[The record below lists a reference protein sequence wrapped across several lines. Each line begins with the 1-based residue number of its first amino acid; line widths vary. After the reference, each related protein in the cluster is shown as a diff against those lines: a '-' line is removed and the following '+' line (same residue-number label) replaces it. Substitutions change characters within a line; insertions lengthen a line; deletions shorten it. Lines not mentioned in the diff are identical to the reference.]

1 MKNFKKLNIKKI
13 FRSLKT
19 GVLSTN
25 IFFFLFAAFFS
36 TLALAAALTLTHKDN
51 RIPLGAAGCFSS
63 KVEEGE
69 TTFVE
74 LDNDRTEA
82 LRDVIWSDD
91 GTMVFS
97 INENMS
103 KAGKDFGDLDLSMN
117 KVRDPFELNTVKT
130 FLGIHTCD
138 DIDGFDVDHPD
149 FQAQGM
155 TTVTTGYTSIH
166 AAKGGK
172 IFYILSDESEV
183 YRYDLST
190 PFDFRTANYVQELT
204 LTPDGTTGD
213 GSSSIQGFSVSRD
226 GTRLFVMDH
235 GDDLDTPLLKTFSLS
250 PAFDITS
257 ATEIHSV
264 NLYDDLGVVDLAG
277 VQAFRDV
284 EFSLDGSAMFISVLD
299 VGDGTR
305 SGIHQFSLGKNF
317 DVSSASHL
325 GLKKILYSLSPGGA
339 LRGGDGSGAAW
350 GFSFSSDGMKLFYVQ
365 AGTGEVV
372 DNIYQFDLECPYGIV
387 SCSSDTFSS
396 IEAQVELAKQNIS
409 LNVNTIFK
417 RFEWIKRN
425 RDDENLTA
433 HNFKINYEDPLLKTL
448 ANKFEPSVRNN
459 VASFISKHKTE
470 NKKSKWS
477 SWSLADISLSI
488 FENDGS
494 VKAKDLNTRG
504 LTLGTDRKF
513 GDNKFFGLA
522 LRYGDS
528 SSDIKFSTQD
538 VTMESLTLNLYGI
551 LPSKDNQYINAVVGL
566 SHLWYDHRYM
576 GNLSGERKGKQAF
589 ATINYR
595 TKDKYGILNVTPTGK
610 LTYGVTRLSEF
621 TDFLAKASGLPA
633 RDVIYKEDTFTSGEL
648 AAGFLFETDI
658 IETDQGTVQ
667 PMGGI
672 EILYD
677 LTSDVDYKY
686 VYQGGTHVNKETI
699 HSPFSRQNLKTSIG
713 FEAIH
718 LNGFTVSADY
728 QRLIRLNDTKNAPEY
743 QTDTFI
749 IKFSRSKEEDNQF
762 ALHYDPINAHQTN
775 LSYSKNIH
783 GLDFKINSNQS
794 LENNSEYFTNLE
806 VSGKF

>member
-1 MKNFKKLNIKKI
+1 MKIIKKLNIKKI
-13 FRSLKT
+13 FRSLKS

-25 IFFFLFAAFFS
+25 IFFFLLTVFFS
-36 TLALAAALTLTHKDN
+36 TLALAVTLTVTPIDH
-51 RIPLGAAGCFSS
+51 RIPSGVATGECFSS
-63 KVEEGE
+63 SRPDID
-69 TTFVE
+69 
-74 LDNDRTEA
+74 LDHDRTEDP
-82 LRDVIWSDD
+82 RDVVWSDD
-91 GTMVFS
+91 GTMVFT
-97 INENMS
+97 INADMDNNTAKGSM
-103 KAGKDFGDLDLSMN
+103 GDLDLSMN
-117 KVRDPFELNTVKT
+117 KVAVPFELKTVKT
-130 FLGIHTCD
+130 IPDDSFPHTCD
-138 DIDGFDVDHPD
+138 DIDGFDVDHED
-149 FQAQGM
+149 FRAQGM
-155 TTVTTGYTSIH
+155 TNTTTKYRGIH
-166 AAKGGK
+166 IAQGGR
-172 IFYILSDESEV
+172 IFYILGQ
-183 YRYDLST
+183 ST
-190 PFDFRTANYVQELT
+190 VLHRFNLGTSFDFKTARYANQFDI
-204 LTPDGTTGD
+204 PSADGD
-213 GSSSIQGFSVSRD
+213 SINGFSISKD
-226 GTRLFVMDH
+226 GTRLFTVDE
-235 GDDLDTPLLKTFSLS
+235 GADADTPVLRTYSLS

-264 NLYDDLGVVDLAG
+264 DLFDIGLEDTDGL
-277 VQAFRDV
+277 QAARDI
-284 EFSLDGSAMFISVLD
+284 EFSSDGGEMFISVLD
-299 VGDGTR
+299 AGDFTNN
-305 SGIHQFSLGKNF
+305 GIYIFSLGKNY
-317 DVSSASHL
+317 DVSTQTYL
-325 GLKKILYSLSPGGA
+325 GFHKIVYPDHA
-339 LRGGDGSGAAW
+339 TGSGTSW
-350 GFSFSSDGMKLFYVQ
+350 GFSFSSNGMKLFVLQ
-365 AGTGEVV
+365 LASPASRV
-372 DNIYQFDLECPYGIV
+372 DQIHQFDLECPYGLIK
-387 SCSSDTFSS
+387 CSSDASSS
-396 IEAQVELAKQNIS
+396 IEAQFELAKQNIS

-425 RDDENLTA
+425 RDDENLSA

-504 LTLGTDRKF
+504 ITLGTDRKF

-528 SSDIKFSTQD
+528 SSDIKFSKQD

-551 LPSKDNQYINAVVGL
+551 LPSKDNQYINAVLGL

-595 TKDKYGILNVTPTGK
+595 TKEKYGIFNVTPTGK

-621 TDFLAKASGLPA
+621 TDFLAKASGLPT

-699 HSPFSRQNLKTSIG
+699 HSPFSRQNLKTSLG
-713 FEAIH
+713 FEAIY
-718 LNGFTVSADY
+718 LNGFTVSTEY
-728 QRLIRLNDTKNAPEY
+728 QRIIRLNDTSEAPGFS
-743 QTDTFI
+743 TDTFI

-762 ALHYDPINAHQTN
+762 ALNYDPINAHQTN

-794 LENNSEYFTNLE
+794 LEDSSEYFTNLE

>member
-1 MKNFKKLNIKKI
+1 MINFKKLNIKKI

-25 IFFFLFAAFFS
+25 IFFFLLAVFFS
-36 TLALAAALTLTHKDN
+36 TLALAVTLTVRYADN
-51 RIPLGAAGCFSS
+51 RMPLGVEANECFSS
-63 KVEEGE
+63 SRPAID
-69 TTFVE
+69 
-74 LDNDRTEA
+74 LDHDRTEDP
-82 LRDVIWSDD
+82 RDVIWSDD
-91 GTMVFS
+91 GTMVFT
-97 INENMS
+97 INADMDNIT
-103 KAGKDFGDLDLSMN
+103 GKGDMGDLDLSMN
-117 KVRDPFELNTVKT
+117 KVRDPFELKTLKTSLTVD
-130 FLGIHTCD
+130 LGIKSHTCD
-138 DIDGFDVDHPD
+138 DLDGFDVDHED

-155 TTVTTGYTSIH
+155 TNTTVEYRGIH
-166 AAKGGK
+166 ISQGGR
-172 IFYILSDESEV
+172 IFYILGSTTV
-183 YRYDLST
+183 LHRFDLT
-190 PFDFRTANYVQELT
+190 KPFDFKTAKYVNQFDI
-204 LTPDGTTGD
+204 PSADAD
-213 GSSSIQGFSVSRD
+213 SINGFSISKD
-226 GTRLFVMDH
+226 GTRLFAVDE
-235 GDDLDTPLLKTFSLS
+235 GADADTPVLRTYSLS

-257 ATEIHSV
+257 ATEIHS
-264 NLYDDLGVVDLAG
+264 LALSDPVG
-277 VQAFRDV
+277 NSEAGLQAARDI
-284 EFSLDGSAMFISVLD
+284 EFSHDGGEMFISVLNAN
-299 VGDGTR
+299 GFTNNA
-305 SGIHQFSLGKNF
+305 IHQFSLGKNY
-317 DVSSASHL
+317 DVSTATHL
-325 GLKKILYSLSPGGA
+325 GFHRIVYPQSAIGTH
-339 LRGGDGSGAAW
+339 W
-350 GFSFSSDGMKLFYVQ
+350 GFSFSSDGMKLFLLQ
-365 AGTGEVV
+365 LAAGDQI
-372 DNIYQFDLECPYGIV
+372 DNVYQYNLDCPYGLV
-387 SCSSDTFSS
+387 KCSSDTSSS

-528 SSDIKFSTQD
+528 SSDIKFSKQD

-551 LPSKDNQYINAVVGL
+551 LPSKNNQYINAVLGL

-595 TKDKYGILNVTPTGK
+595 TKEKYGILNVTPTGK

-718 LNGFTVSADY
+718 LNGFTVSTEY
-728 QRLIRLNDTKNAPEY
+728 QRIIRLNDTSEAPGFS
-743 QTDTFI
+743 TDTFI

-762 ALHYDPINAHQTN
+762 ALNYDPINAHQTN

-794 LENNSEYFTNLE
+794 LENSSEYFTNLE

>member
-1 MKNFKKLNIKKI
+1 MKIIKKLNIKKI
-13 FRSLKT
+13 FRSLKS

-25 IFFFLFAAFFS
+25 IFFILFAAFFS
-36 TLALAAALTLTHKDN
+36 SLALAAALTITHVDN
-51 RIPLGAAGCFSS
+51 RIPAGATGCFSS
-63 KVEEGE
+63 KLEQILN
-69 TTFVE
+69 TTSVQTYATE
-74 LDNDRTEA
+74 LKHDRTEDI
-82 LRDVIWSDD
+82 RDVLWSDD
-91 GTMVFS
+91 GTMVFT
-97 INENMS
+97 INDNMNRT
-103 KAGKDFGDLDLSMN
+103 KNGYMGDLDLSMN
-117 KVRDPFELNTVKT
+117 KVRDPFELKTVKT
-130 FLGIHTCD
+130 TLGIHTCD

-149 FQAQGM
+149 FLAQGM
-155 TTVTTGYTSIH
+155 SADTTEYVSIH
-166 AAKGGK
+166 AALNGT
-172 IFYILSDESEV
+172 IFFILSETGELHK
-183 YRYDLST
+183 YNLSKS
-190 PFDFRTANYVQELT
+190 FDFRTATYENEFALN
-204 LTPDGTTGD
+204 
-213 GSSSIQGFSVSRD
+213 SEINSFSFSKD
-226 GTRLFVMDH
+226 GTRLFALNAEHNTME
-235 GDDLDTPLLKTFSLS
+235 LTTFSLS
-250 PAFDITS
+250 SPFNTSITPTQIHIVDLSTIGIDLVDGENSS
-257 ATEIHSV
+257 AT
-264 NLYDDLGVVDLAG
+264 
-277 VQAFRDV
+277 DV
-284 EFSLDGSAMFISVLD
+284 EFNDDGSEMFISVFNQEGD
-299 VGDGTR
+299 VLER
-305 SGIHQFSLGKNF
+305 IHQFSLGKNY
-317 DVSSASHL
+317 DVSTASHI
-325 GLKKILYSLSPGGA
+325 GSVATPFVGRENNNGWMGG
-339 LRGGDGSGAAW
+339 
-350 GFSFSSDGMKLFYVQ
+350 FTFSSDGMKLFTSQ
-365 AGTGEVV
+365 RFTGPAV
-372 DNIYQFDLECPYGIV
+372 DQIFQYNLQCPYGIAK
-387 SCSSDTFSS
+387 CSSDTSSS
-396 IEAQVELAKQNIS
+396 IEAQFELAKQNIS

-425 RDDENLTA
+425 RDDENLSA

-488 FENDGS
+488 FEIDGS

-528 SSDIKFSTQD
+528 SSDIKFSKQD

-595 TKDKYGILNVTPTGK
+595 TKEKYGILNVTPTGK

-677 LTSDVDYKY
+677 LTNDVDYKY

-718 LNGFTVSADY
+718 LNGFTVSTEY
-728 QRLIRLNDTKNAPEY
+728 QRIIRLNDTSEAPGFS
-743 QTDTFI
+743 TDTFI
-749 IKFSRSKEEDNQF
+749 IKFSRSKEEDDQF
-762 ALHYDPINAHQTN
+762 ALNYDPINAHQTN

-794 LENNSEYFTNLE
+794 LENSSEYFTNLE

>member
-1 MKNFKKLNIKKI
+1 MKIIKKLNIKRI
-13 FRSLKT
+13 FRSLKS

-25 IFFFLFAAFFS
+25 IFFFLIGLYFS
-36 TLALAAALTLTHKDN
+36 SIALAVTLKVISIDH
-51 RIPLGAAGCFSS
+51 RIPAGAPGCFSS
-63 KVEEGE
+63 QR
-69 TTFVE
+69 TDVE
-74 LDNDRTEA
+74 LDNDRTED
-82 LRDVIWSDD
+82 LQDVIWSDD
-91 GTMVFS
+91 GTMVFT
-97 INENMS
+97 INDNMNKS
-103 KAGKDFGDLDLSMN
+103 DFGDLDLSMN
-117 KVRDPFELNTVKT
+117 KVRDPFELKTVKT
-130 FLGIHTCD
+130 TLGIHSCD

-149 FQAQGM
+149 FEAQGLTRE
-155 TTVTTGYTSIH
+155 TTEYRGIH
-166 AAKGGK
+166 IAQDGR
-172 IFYILSDESEV
+172 IFYILNGLTRL
-183 YRYDLST
+183 YRFDLSK
-190 PFDFRTANYVQELT
+190 PFDFRTAKFVQEFDL
-204 LTPDGTTGD
+204 PSADANSITGF
-213 GSSSIQGFSVSRD
+213 GMSKD
-226 GTRLFVMDH
+226 GTRLFSVDE
-235 GDDLDTPLLKTFSLS
+235 GADADTPVLKTYSLS
-250 PAFDITS
+250 TAFDITTAS
-257 ATEIHSV
+257 EIHSFDLKDIV
-264 NLYDDLGVVDLAG
+264 DPSDDDALQSA
-277 VQAFRDV
+277 RDI
-284 EFSLDGSAMFISVLD
+284 EFDDNGSTMFIANLD
-299 VGDGTR
+299 ASDFTNQ
-305 SGIHQFSLGKNF
+305 IHVFNLDKNY
-317 DVSSASHL
+317 DVSTQSFLGTHEVVYPDHASGL
-325 GLKKILYSLSPGGA
+325 GTSH
-339 LRGGDGSGAAW
+339 
-350 GFSFSSDGMKLFYVQ
+350 GFSFSSDGMKLFTVQ
-365 AGTGEVV
+365 LASPANRI
-372 DNIYQFDLECPYGIV
+372 DQIHQFDLECPYGLIR
-387 SCSSDTFSS
+387 CSSDTSSS
-396 IEAQVELAKQNIS
+396 IEAQFELAKQNIS

-425 RDDENLTA
+425 RDDENLTS

-528 SSDIKFSTQD
+528 SSDIKFSKQD

-718 LNGFTVSADY
+718 LNGFTVSTEY
-728 QRLIRLNDTKNAPEY
+728 QRIIRLNDTSEAPGFS
-743 QTDTFI
+743 TDTFI

-762 ALHYDPINAHQTN
+762 ALNYDPINAHQTN

-794 LENNSEYFTNLE
+794 LENSSEYFTNLE